1 MWNHCR
7 KRISAWE
14 PLLIYQPKVSLVSIT
29 PDAEKTMAYI
39 ARVSNPANQNNEN
52 IARLLRYCL
61 DHAHFSVFEQ
71 ATMTLEIETHLAIAT
86 QILRHRSF
94 TFQMFSQRYADATQ
108 LAQTIPLFELREQD
122 TKNRQNSTN
131 TLAPALVED
140 FNERIEDL
148 FSRVN
153 SLYQDML
160 GAGVAK
166 ESARFILPNAQITRL
181 YMTGNIRSWIF
192 YIQERTKDGVQK
204 EHQTVANQCRNLF
217 IQQLPIISEG
227 LGWLQ

>member
-1 MWNHCR
+1 M
-7 KRISAWE
+7 
-14 PLLIYQPKVSLVSIT
+14 IYQPKVSLVSIT